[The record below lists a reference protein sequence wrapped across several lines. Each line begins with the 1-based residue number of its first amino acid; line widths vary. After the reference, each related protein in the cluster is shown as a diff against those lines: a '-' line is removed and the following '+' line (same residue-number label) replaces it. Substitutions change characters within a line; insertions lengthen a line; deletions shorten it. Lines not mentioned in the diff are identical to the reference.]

1 MSITSIRICPHHSL
15 HTLHFT
21 HCLQVSPSLI
31 PDGFVYLRTTA
42 ETCMRRLERRARGE
56 EIGIKLEYLQTL
68 HDKHEAWLCPRV
80 IRGAESDFDRV
91 TSTEVPDVIRES
103 VCHVDDERVAALKG
117 VPILILEYDDDINM
131 ESDMHVKDD
140 YRKKVEIFVDY
151 VRQKR
156 K

>member
-15 HTLHFT
+15 HTLHCT

-31 PDGFVYLRTTA
+31 PDVLFICAQQQKRACVALSDA
-42 ETCMRRLERRARGE
+42 PWRR
-56 EIGIKLEYLQTL
+56 EIVNLLEYLQTL
-68 HDKHEAWLCPRV
+68 HGQTRSTFLCPRV

-117 VPILILEYDDDINM
+117 VPILILEYDT
-131 ESDMHVKDD
+131 
-140 YRKKVEIFVDY
+140 
-151 VRQKR
+151 
-156 K
+156 